1 MPSSLSSPSIPPS
14 IIEALEKEAGRRGVA
29 PEAVLV
35 ELLAKLLPEEERWR
49 AYLEAAETS
58 TGHAEKEL
66 EEGNYVEA
74 YRRIWTAVL
83 LAITGYSLRR
93 RGVEPGTMDDYW
105 ESVEEM
111 GEEAGEIYAAWYAG
125 LAARLLVEEEK
136 GYPGHAK
143 AMISLVRQAVERI
156 EEALGQ

>member
-1 MPSSLSSPSIPPS
+1 MSSPSIPPS

-49 AYLEAAETS
+49 AYLEATETS
-58 TGHAEKEL
+58 IGHAEKEL
-66 EEGNYVEA
+66 EEGNYGEA

-93 RGVEPGTMDDYW
+93 RGVEPRSMDDYW
-105 ESVEEM
+105 RTVEEM

-125 LAARLLVEEEK
+125 LAARLLVEEGRE
-136 GYPGHAK
+136 YPGHAK
-143 AMISLVRQAVERI
+143 AMISLARQAVGRTK
-156 EEALGQ
+156 EALSQ